1 MLKTIMSEKQIRFY
15 QETIGLY
22 SHKNATIEKLTE
34 ELIRG
39 MDEKFLGEFEKDFL
53 LDKDGID
60 TYGGKSLKGATHY
73 AKSYINK
80 SIKDEIALPL
90 AHIQEIRS
98 YMVEG
103 VELTPESYTV
113 IFHGVEIATR
123 ETIEKNTENFS
134 AFKDACEA
142 QMKEMALQR
151 RGVETMGSFLAEEV
165 QPQLEYTH

>member
-1 MLKTIMSEKQIRFY
+1 MLSNMQARVLE
-15 QETIGLY
+15 ETIGMYAKENL
-22 SHKNATIEKLTE
+22 TVRQLTE

-39 MDEKFLGEFEKDFL
+39 MDEVFLGSFTKDFL
-53 LDKDGID
+53 LDKDGVD

-73 AKSYINK
+73 AKFYINK